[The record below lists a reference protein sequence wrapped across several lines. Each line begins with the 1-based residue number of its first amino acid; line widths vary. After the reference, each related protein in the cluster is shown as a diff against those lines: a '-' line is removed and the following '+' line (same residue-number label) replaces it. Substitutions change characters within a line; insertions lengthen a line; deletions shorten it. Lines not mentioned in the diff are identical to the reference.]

1 MTVKEL
7 ITRLLDEPMNAEI
20 SLCTDYDKEKVE
32 DCGNVRVV
40 NRGVVFDIDG
50 IERWSSNRI
59 NINFT
64 DWRADDE

>member
-20 SLCTDYDKEKVE
+20 MLCTDYDKEKVE
-32 DCGNVRVV
+32 DYGNVRVV